1 VKVKFALILLIVS
14 MLSGGVAAFPQRL
27 YPVQGP
33 LAAQPSPP
41 VLIGKIKKGMISVKL
56 ASWALP
62 NGDVLKLNEKSKGW
76 TVAFANNKTP
86 GTPESYPPQPNLAF
100 AWDAVY
106 GQGYYVAN
114 ILGSKSIGQGVYM
127 GDKGGI
133 LQMEFLRYQ
142 SDNPPPGIKSG
153 VAIDNQGNIYKM
165 AY

>member
-1 VKVKFALILLIVS
+1 MKAKFALILLIVS
-14 MLSGGVAAFPQRL
+14 MLSGSVAAFPQRL

-41 VLIGKIKKGMISVKL
+41 TLTGKIREGMVSGKL
-56 ASWALP
+56 VYLALP
-62 NGDVLKLNEKSKGW
+62 NGEVFKLNEKSKGW

-86 GTPESYPPQPNLAF
+86 GTPKSYPPQPNLAF
-100 AWDAVY
+100 ARDDVY

-114 ILGSKSIGQGVYM
+114 ILGSTSVGQGVCL

-142 SDNPPPGIKSG
+142 ADNPPPGIKSG
-153 VAIDNQGNIYKM
+153 VAIDHQGNLYKM
-165 AY
+165 AW